1 MKKMYMLEDLDC
13 ANCAAKMEE
22 AIKKIEGVTYARVS
36 YLAQKLT
43 LEADDAVYDAVL
55 AEVVRTCKRIEP
67 VCTILLK

>member
-55 AEVVRTCKRIEP
+55 AEEVRTCKRIEP
-67 VCTILLK
+67 DCTILLK